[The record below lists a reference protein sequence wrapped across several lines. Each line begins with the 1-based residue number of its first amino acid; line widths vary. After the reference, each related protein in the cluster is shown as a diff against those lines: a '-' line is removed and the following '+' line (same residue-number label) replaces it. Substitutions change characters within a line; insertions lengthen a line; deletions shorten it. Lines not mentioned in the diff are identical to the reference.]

1 MVGIS
6 QAVGVA
12 THPSEH
18 STVCIVLLE
27 EFFCVTHIA
36 RGHHDCEFLSQIQA
50 VYRCKMHCTYK
61 MNSVMKVAV
70 VAAIQRV

>member
-36 RGHHDCEFLSQIQA
+36 RGHHDCEFHRSRQFIA
-50 VYRCKMHCTYK
+50 AKCTALTK
-61 MNSVMKVAV
+61 
-70 VAAIQRV
+70 